1 MSEQSTELDTLRGL
15 RAFATVT
22 QFLHIFHEAFDLEDF
37 DTDYFEQE
45 LVSDYSSYLIQLA
58 VKMLRVLTLNRLI
71 HHDTWALYLA
81 RQYSKRGLSPSF
93 LIHTPAT
100 PEGAHSVHQPLVV
113 ADSLS
118 SQANTISQLSSP
130 VSSHSA
136 ELTVDYRPDAS
147 PSHISPID
155 VGSPR
160 KQRQS
165 VLYKTMFE
173 LDVVERIYTFYLMS
187 EWLMEDPSRLR
198 AKLKDEEDCIDWR
211 VVPLGYDS
219 RARTYW
225 LFDDNRLYRES
236 LPSETPHLNGKQT
249 FKKATSRKGKGK
261 PRSNPLNSQESASN
275 TRGDTPKAW
284 HEEDS
289 SRLGKWEV
297 LYVTLQDWE
306 SAGELFKRPRNVNE
320 RFLQQRL
327 QDDIM
332 PQVLA
337 ELHAKKKKQEMDDA
351 IQRRKRSTRLKL
363 KQAREQEQKRKEVNE
378 IPKSPSRLVP
388 LIEQEVVQRKEMS
401 VTQRMSREQRLLER
415 QNRLLGFPPTS
426 GAPINGTNAGTRRHS
441 DHNGLV
447 QVTSANH
454 MDGKSGATRD
464 RKRKQDGLDSTCQHQ
479 TTSATKTSKRQGRKP
494 FGKKRGRPP
503 KYPRMTNVSDDEE
516 EEDSWAFA
524 CICGVAGQNINDGK
538 PMAACESCQ
547 VWQHI
552 HCTDKMDRQLG
563 RPPRNWDTD
572 EFICKRCQALPRLSL
587 PSPRPSVQLE
597 DGSEQTDRK
606 PETTLLDTATS
617 VNMVHVPNAP
627 QGRNIADWTISE

>member
-1 MSEQSTELDTLRGL
+1 MSEQSTELDTLREL

-136 ELTVDYRPDAS
+136 ESTVDYRPDAS
-147 PSHISPID
+147 PSHTSPIG

-173 LDVVERIYTFYLMS
+173 LDVVERIYTFYHIS

-219 RARTYW
+219 RDRTYW

-236 LPSETPHLNGKQT
+236 LPSETPHMNGKQT
-249 FKKATSRKGKGK
+249 FKKATPRKGKGK

-284 HEEDS
+284 REEDS

-306 SAGELFKRPRNVNE
+306 SAGELFKRPRNANE

-337 ELHAKKKKQEMDDA
+337 ELHTKKKKQEMDDA
-351 IQRRKRSTRLKL
+351 IQRRKRSTRLQL
-363 KQAREQEQKRKEVNE
+363 KQARKQEQKRKEVNG

-388 LIEQEVVQRKEMS
+388 LIEQEMVQRKEML

-415 QNRLLGFPPTS
+415 QNRLLGFPPT
-426 GAPINGTNAGTRRHS
+426 NGTNAGTRRHS
-441 DHNGLV
+441 DHNGLT

-454 MDGKSGATRD
+454 MDGKSRATRD
-464 RKRKQDGLDSTCQHQ
+464 RKRKHDGLDSPCQHQ

-494 FGKKRGRPP
+494 LGKKRGRPP
-503 KYPRMTNVSDDEE
+503 KYPRMSNVPDDEE
-516 EEDSWAFA
+516 EEGSWTFA
-524 CICGVAGQNINDGK
+524 CICGVAGQNVSDGK

-552 HCTDKMDRQLG
+552 HCTDKMDQQLG

-572 EFICKRCQALPRLSL
+572 EFFCERCQVLPRLSL
-587 PSPRPSVQLE
+587 SSPRPSVQLE
-597 DGSEQTDRK
+597 DRSEQIGRE